1 MLLLLLGI
9 IFLGV
14 SSLQRLLRVALIES
28 SAGAAAVIFDT
39 QDAMEFVAEGFLG
52 MQEVDS
58 LDIVACLDV
67 THTYLFL
74 QTLVKEE
81 V

>member
-1 MLLLLLGI
+1 M
-9 IFLGV
+9 
-14 SSLQRLLRVALIES
+14 ALIES

-58 LDIVACLDV
+58 LDIVACLEV
-67 THTYLFL
+67 AHTYLFL

>member
-1 MLLLLLGI
+1 MLLLLLLGI
-9 IFLGV
+9 IFLGI

-39 QDAMEFVAEGFLG
+39 QDAMEFVAEEFLR
-52 MQEVDS
+52 MQVDS
-58 LDIVACLDV
+58 LDIVAGLEV
-67 THTYLFL
+67 ARAYLFL